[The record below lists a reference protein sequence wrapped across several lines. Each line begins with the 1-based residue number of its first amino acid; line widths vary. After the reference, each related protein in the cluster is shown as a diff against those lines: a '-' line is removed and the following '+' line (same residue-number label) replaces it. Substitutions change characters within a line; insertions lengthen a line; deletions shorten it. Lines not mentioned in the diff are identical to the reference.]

1 MTQVHTRFNVNAC
14 DGDVG
19 VVGGIYNT
27 TTATA
32 MVAALRLT
40 FSIEST
46 LTRHSFNGWPFS
58 YHLDFVRAISL

>member
-14 DGDVG
+14 DGDVD

-27 TTATA
+27 ATT